1 MGGDTE
7 REVSL
12 MSGKEVF
19 KSLNLLGHQVV
30 KVDGRDYKFLS
41 HEDYKMDLI
50 FNALHGGIG
59 ENGVLQGFFDD
70 LKMPYT
76 GSGVIASSL
85 AMNKILAKKIFAE
98 SGINVAKDKLADI
111 NDVIEKDP
119 MSRPYVLKPIDGG
132 SSIDIEIIDKN
143 FDTKILTAKN
153 NKTNYFVE
161 QFIEGKELSVAI
173 IDNEILG
180 IIEIKYVENFYNY
193 NAKYKASETKY
204 VLPKNISSKVRE
216 KLNKYALS
224 AHRSLGCKGLTR
236 ADFILPITHPDDP
249 VLLEINTL
257 PGLTTHSLVPKIAN
271 NCGISYDNLIAKI
284 IHGAIN

>member
-19 KSLNLLGHQVV
+19 KSLNLLGHQVI
-30 KVDGRDYKFLS
+30 KVDGRDYKLLS

-70 LKMPYT
+70 LKIPYT
-76 GSGVIASSL
+76 GSGVLASSL
-85 AMNKILAKKIFAE
+85 AMNKILAKKIFTE

-111 NDVIEKDP
+111 NDVIKKDP

-143 FDTKILTAKN
+143 FDTKILTAKK

-193 NAKYKASETKY
+193 KAKYKASETKY
-204 VLPKNISSKVRE
+204 VLPKNISSRARE
-216 KLNKYALS
+216 KLSKYALS
-224 AHRSLGCKGLTR
+224 AHKSLGCKGLTR
-236 ADFILPITHPDDP
+236 ADFILPLNHPGDP